1 MNQFTVDHIL
11 EMVAAGRMPTDLA
24 MSLFN
29 AMLDTAEANR
39 RRAAE
44 DAARVARAI
53 ELLRGGATDDHDQV

>member
-1 MNQFTVDHIL
+1 MNQYTVDHIL

-24 MSLFN
+24 MSLFH

-44 DAARVARAI
+44 DAARVAKAI
-53 ELLRGGATDDHDQV
+53 EALRGGATDDHDQV